1 MSSHKRRIFM
11 KISSEVRIE
20 FSEKETRRGYI
31 AFIQDDFSNPSS
43 SLENKKPRFQLPPKN
58 QESYEDDSL

>member
-1 MSSHKRRIFM
+1 M
-11 KISSEVRIE
+11 KILSEVSIE
-20 FSEKETRRGYI
+20 FLKRKRDRAT
-31 AFIQDDFSNPSS
+31 FIQDDFSNPSS